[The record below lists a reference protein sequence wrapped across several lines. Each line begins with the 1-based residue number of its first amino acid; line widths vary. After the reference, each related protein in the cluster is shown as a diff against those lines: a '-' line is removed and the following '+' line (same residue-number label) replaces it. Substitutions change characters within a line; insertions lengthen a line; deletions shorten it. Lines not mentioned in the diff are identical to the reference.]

1 MKQHKILLA
10 TRSKK
15 EASTVLA
22 MIRTAVFEERERCAK
37 IADDY
42 KERALQDG
50 MLMPAAVGKIIAE
63 AIRTS

>member
-1 MKQHKILLA
+1 MKQHKKELIQHQHAIKLA
-10 TRSKK
+10 VQT
-15 EASTVLA
+15 
-22 MIRTAVFEERERCAK
+22 ERERCAK

-50 MLMPAAVGKIIAE
+50 MMMPAAVGKIIAE